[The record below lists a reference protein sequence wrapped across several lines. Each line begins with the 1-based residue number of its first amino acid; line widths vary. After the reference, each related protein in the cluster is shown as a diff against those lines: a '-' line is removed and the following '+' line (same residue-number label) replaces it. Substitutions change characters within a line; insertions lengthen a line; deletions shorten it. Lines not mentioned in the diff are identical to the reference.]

1 VWQPHVSLAGIVGK
15 YLILCCGCCV
25 QEETWETAE
34 VILKGIESGWVNP
47 VVAREYT
54 LDEAAQAHHDII
66 HNSGARG
73 KLVFKL

>member
-1 VWQPHVSLAGIVGK
+1 M
-15 YLILCCGCCV
+15 
-25 QEETWETAE
+25 QEEAEETAE
-34 VILKGIESGWVNP
+34 AILNGIDSGWVNP
-47 VVAREYT
+47 VVAQEYM

>member
-1 VWQPHVSLAGIVGK
+1 M
-15 YLILCCGCCV
+15 
-25 QEETWETAE
+25 QEEAQETAE

-47 VVAREYT
+47 VVAQEYT

-66 HNSGARG
+66 QNSGAKG